1 MFAAIIL
8 LFFIPAL
15 TAAASKQIATLAPFD
30 TVHRIA
36 IWIFF
41 GIFLILMFLGTR
53 AAAAPFVHASKAF
66 TAFYFMYFIL
76 AVPSMTLLASR
87 LFILQPTKVIV

>member
-36 IWIFF
+36 IWVFF

-76 AVPSMTLLASR
+76 VVPSMTSLTAR
-87 LFILQPTKVIV
+87 LFILQPTKVTI